1 MSIAEAILQEV
12 SALPPEKQEQLLSF
26 AKFLRQQPAAVTN
39 SEPTR
44 SYYGVLAG
52 KGPVPSIEDI
62 REVRQEMWANFPDE
76 DI

>member
-1 MSIAEAILQEV
+1 MSIAEAILEEI
-12 SALPPEKQEQLLSF
+12 SALPLEKQEQLLDF
-26 AKFLRQQPAAVTN
+26 AKFLRQQPASVTN
-39 SEPTR
+39 SAPTR

-62 REVRQEMWANFPDE
+62 QEVRKEMWANFPDE